1 MNKLNE
7 KILKDNKLTVGIYL
21 RRYKNNN
28 ESKKKNFL
36 FYFNNSYFFYSFLIK
51 IINFYKF

>member
-1 MNKLNE
+1 VNKLNE

-28 ESKKKNFL
+28 ESKKKIFFIL
-36 FYFNNSYFFYSFLIK
+36 F
-51 IINFYKF
+51 

>member
-1 MNKLNE
+1 VNKLNE